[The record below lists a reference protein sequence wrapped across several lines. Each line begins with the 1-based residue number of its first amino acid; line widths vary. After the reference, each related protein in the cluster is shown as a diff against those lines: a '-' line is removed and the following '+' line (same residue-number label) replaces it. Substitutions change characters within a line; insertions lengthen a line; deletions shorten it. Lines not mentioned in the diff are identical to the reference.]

1 MCGPPGERSNTP
13 TLTWRTVF
21 HILVNMTDQSVTER
35 KHTAILDA
43 ARTVFSR
50 EGYAATSVDE
60 VAAEAGIAKGTV
72 YLYFK
77 SKEELYL
84 AALARDLRMFA
95 NQAREEMENVPTFRE
110 KIETFLRVRLE
121 YCRAHE
127 DFLRIYLSEYGK
139 MWVNTPTGK
148 ELRRLQRHNMR
159 HVASVVQKAIDAR
172 EIRNVS
178 APALAATLFDIARGL
193 IERRLLGWKE
203 FQVRGEIRFAT
214 DLLWQGIGTV
224 TPPRRER

>member
-1 MCGPPGERSNTP
+1 
-13 TLTWRTVF
+13 
-21 HILVNMTDQSVTER
+21 MTDQSVTER
-35 KHTAILDA
+35 KRDAILDA

-50 EGYAATSVDE
+50 ESYAATSVDD

-84 AALARDLRMFA
+84 AALARDIRTFA
-95 NQAREEMENVPTFRE
+95 AKAREMMESVPTFRE
-110 KIETFLRVRLE
+110 KVEAFLRVRLE

-127 DFLRIYLSEYGK
+127 DFLRIYLSEYGS
-139 MWVNTPTGK
+139 MCVNTPISK
-148 ELRRLQRHNMR
+148 ELRRLQRKNMR
-159 HVASVVQKAIDAR
+159 YVATVVQEAIDRR
-172 EIRNVS
+172 EIRAVS

-203 FQVRGEIRFAT
+203 FQVRGEIAFAT
-214 DLLWQGIGTV
+214 NLLWHGIGAA
-224 TPPRRER
+224 TPTRRER